1 MVDKQKALEV
11 GFAGLL
17 ILLGLSKVGKAAST
31 GVGQIVASEPTIFG
45 VCTSGQCIAGE
56 IAFIYITYT
65 NVGSLYKENM
75 LGIKVNDVTVKSESI
90 GLDPGQEVTL
100 SYELPI
106 ENISYSICGT
116 VT

>member
-1 MVDKQKALEV
+1 MVNKHKALEV

-17 ILLGLSKVGKAAST
+17 ILLGLSNVGKAAT
-31 GVGQIVASEPTIFG
+31 GEGQIIASEPTIFG

-65 NVGSLYKENM
+65 NVGSLYKENT

-106 ENISYSICGT
+106 ENISYIICGT